1 MLAHTPG
8 TKARDPIAKIKGLI
22 RRKTSEKLRL
32 EKDIAAC
39 QAALAPMAAQQ
50 ELLQALD
57 REIHA
62 LFQRA
67 LANPKLTRRARSEV
81 RDVYEELQDE
91 QVISLD
97 PERVTALGEACDC
110 PFCSGAAA
118 DASPWPEERR
128 GAQAASPE
136 TERMQPSSP
145 RPERD
150 AGVRALYRKLA
161 LHFHP
166 DRAQDEARRA
176 EHEAVMRE
184 VNDAYHGGDTE
195 RLLELS
201 RELGIEVGELRTS
214 DGLLAEL
221 VRQYEQLKAEVRAI
235 RNSPLGMLVADVR
248 RAERDRDLRSPLDAI
263 RDEAEAALHQLTEI
277 RDLVRDFADGKV
289 SLKAFLRGPQTAS
302 PFAGFEDVEQDQL
315 EELVGM
321 FEELVSALNARG
333 VSQRR
338 PKGAGRR

>member
-1 MLAHTPG
+1 
-8 TKARDPIAKIKGLI
+8 
-22 RRKTSEKLRL
+22 
-32 EKDIAAC
+32 
-39 QAALAPMAAQQ
+39 
-50 ELLQALD
+50 
-57 REIHA
+57 
-62 LFQRA
+62 
-67 LANPKLTRRARSEV
+67 
-81 RDVYEELQDE
+81 
-91 QVISLD
+91 
-97 PERVTALGEACDC
+97 
-110 PFCSGAAA
+110 
-118 DASPWPEERR
+118 
-128 GAQAASPE
+128 
-136 TERMQPSSP
+136 MQPSSP

-166 DRAQDEARRA
+166 DRAQDAARRA

-277 RDLVRDFADGKV
+277 RDLVRDFADGKT
-289 SLKAFLRGPQTAS
+289 SLKAFLRGPERAS
-302 PFAGFEDVEQDQL
+302 PFAAFEEAQQDQL

-333 VSQRR
+333 VSQR
-338 PKGAGRR
+338 G